1 MGCYLHIVKHV
12 ILITINNLC
21 CVYFQGHY
29 MGGGAGGES
38 GFISAA
44 TSGPASQSGHGDGD
58 DLLGGGDGSVHG
70 GTGSEMGGGC
80 YTGGPGS
87 ITGSSLYDLDSAHR
101 SGKLILT

>member
-1 MGCYLHIVKHV
+1 
-12 ILITINNLC
+12 
-21 CVYFQGHY
+21 

-101 SGKLILT
+101 SGKFRHWLSKLSINFTGIWPQVGRC